1 MKKKHKVTD
10 RVWDRERDRDLEREG
25 EEAREREQ
33 GVWAGDASSSFAIL
47 LKREK
52 VMGMGHT
59 LARLQRES
67 YLKKVN
73 AAIESGD
80 QAAAQ
85 EAYTSAVSVLD
96 KATRKGK
103 YHPNKAARHKSRLN
117 AKIKALAA

>member
-59 LARLQRES
+59 LARLQRER
-67 YLKKVN
+67 N
-73 AAIESGD
+73 AFLVGFERHGGVRRHSRSEGSGD
-80 QAAAQ
+80 Q
-85 EAYTSAVSVLD
+85 
-96 KATRKGK
+96 G
-103 YHPNKAARHKSRLN
+103 
-117 AKIKALAA
+117 